1 MDQKLLCNIIKIF
14 FQHQLEIKMY
24 HFQTKL
30 YGAHKASDM
39 YHGGFLEKMDK
50 FLEAAQGIAGQTKLQ
65 TVDLKFK
72 TLDDM
77 IINKDL
83 LAIRDE
89 MIADANQFKYLL
101 LFK

>member
-72 TLDDM
+72 TLDDKTVFEALSSQ
-77 IINKDL
+77 N
-83 LAIRDE
+83 
-89 MIADANQFKYLL
+89 
-101 LFK
+101 